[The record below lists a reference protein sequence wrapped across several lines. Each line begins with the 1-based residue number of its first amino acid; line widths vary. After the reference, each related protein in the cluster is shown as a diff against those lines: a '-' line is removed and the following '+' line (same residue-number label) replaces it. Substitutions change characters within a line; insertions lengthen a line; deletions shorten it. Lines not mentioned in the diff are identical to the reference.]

1 VLSEGQTLHDTYH
14 LVRLIGEGGMGLVFE
29 ATHARLSGRYAVK
42 VLHEKLCGNPEAL
55 ARFDREARVTSSLQ
69 HPNIVQVIDFNTAPD
84 GTEYLVMELLDGETL
99 AKRLLWQ
106 RRLTI
111 DQVVEIVSQIA
122 AALSAAHAQGV
133 VHRDLKPDNV
143 LLVSVEGRDD
153 ELVKVLD
160 FGISKVSG
168 TSISLQGKEG
178 TLFGTPQYM
187 APEQCEGRV
196 KDVGPAADQFA
207 IAAIC
212 YELLTGRPPFWGDSL
227 GDILSHIIYDEPAP
241 MHVGM
246 EVEEVV
252 RCGLAKSPA
261 ARYPSIAAFAE
272 ALRTAAA
279 SPSRAL
285 CKLPTLAPSA
295 SDSFLETIDVRHSG
309 DARPARDARQEGAG
323 RSSRRSSS
331 GPISA
336 RGAALAAVL
345 LCVGASL
352 AVGHAEGGSAWLAG
366 RRSAA
371 AELSPFL
378 ASLPRR
384 LSGYARRSPSAAPI
398 GEGRQVERLTQRPE
412 LPAAPPAPPT
422 SSPAPPGGDVQA
434 SGGPVGTF
442 PVRDGSLLEGSLAKD
457 PVGDE
462 AIAWKIDPAAMALA
476 AVGGRAR
483 PEPEARTALALAADG
498 RRPAARVRRGV
509 DRPSQPVERMGDR
522 VSGVLSPSA
531 PRVEPPPLAEST
543 AAATTTAIAGAL
555 DIGTARTPLA
565 GPAPLEA
572 PSTAGPL
579 ERPHISGP
587 RRLSID
593 EDAPLPLDESGGE
606 AEGNRPLGLVE

>member
-1 VLSEGQTLHDTYH
+1 
-14 LVRLIGEGGMGLVFE
+14 MGLVFE

-122 AALSAAHAQGV
+122 AALSAAHAQGI

-143 LLVSVEGRDD
+143 LLVSVEGRDG

-207 IAAIC
+207 LAAIS

-241 MHVGM
+241 MHVGA

-252 RCGLAKSPA
+252 RCGLAKSPT

-272 ALRTAAA
+272 ALRTAAT

-285 CKLPTLAPSA
+285 CKLPTLASSA
-295 SDSFLETIDVRHSG
+295 GFLTTISARNARPEA
-309 DARPARDARQEGAG
+309 DARPEGA
-323 RSSRRSSS
+323 RRPSRWSSS

-336 RGAALAAVL
+336 RGVALAAVL
-345 LCVGASL
+345 LCVGATL

-384 LSGYARRSPSAAPI
+384 LSGFARKLPPTPARV
-398 GEGRQVERLTQRPE
+398 GTQVERVDLRQNAPASPGIPGSPTAPAIIEIDASGSPIGAPGREGSVAEDSIARE
-412 LPAAPPAPPT
+412 LI
-422 SSPAPPGGDVQA
+422 GGDDI
-434 SGGPVGTF
+434 G
-442 PVRDGSLLEGSLAKD
+442 
-457 PVGDE
+457 
-462 AIAWKIDPAAMALA
+462 WKAGAPGMGLA
-476 AVGGRAR
+476 AGNRAS
-483 PEPEARTALALAADG
+483 AALALAADG
-498 RRPAARVRRGV
+498 RRPAARLRRDV
-509 DRPSQPVERMGDR
+509 DRPSRPVEHLGDR
-522 VSGVLSPSA
+522 VSGILPASA
-531 PRVEPPPLAEST
+531 PRLEPPPLDEST
-543 AAATTTAIAGAL
+543 APAITA
-555 DIGTARTPLA
+555 PLA
-565 GPAPLEA
+565 GPVDTGSVRAPMAAAPVEA
-572 PSTAGPL
+572 QTTAAPA
-579 ERPHISGP
+579 ERPHANGL
-587 RRLSID
+587 RRLSVD